1 MMEGNLLEV
10 DYKNNENSKILIILK
25 NHEQVIEKFLTKA
38 GRRKSELFRKGL
50 C

>member
-38 GRRKSELFRKGL
+38 SRRKSELFRKGL